1 MKNEWQSES
10 PKVTQLTSIA
20 KMKSHPDYMAAKA
33 GDTTAAYNLIRGLLG
48 KSQLKKIQDLGRQY
62 PDAILTGVYA
72 EEATGKNKI
81 PHSLVCAIS
90 EITGIQDDFN
100 IVQNNR
106 ACHTGKDM
114 AFRLAYR
121 PKFTGTVQAGRDYI
135 IADDVV
141 TSGATLGELR
151 YYIESRGGKV
161 VHMVV
166 VAAAKFGAH
175 IAMTPQTY
183 FDLESKYS
191 IMPLQL
197 FLRENNIYDGS
208 YQYLTEAEARSILN
222 AGTIDAAGDRITAAR
237 RAGSGQKVT

>member
-1 MKNEWQSES
+1 MQNEWQSES

-20 KMKSHPDYMAAKA
+20 RMKSHPDYMAAKS
-33 GDTTAAYNLIRGLLG
+33 GDITAAYNLIRDLLCR
-48 KSQLKKIQDLGRQY
+48 SQLKKIQALGRQY
-62 PDAILTGVYA
+62 PNAILTGVYA

-81 PHSLVCAIS
+81 PHALVCAIG
-90 EITGIQDDFN
+90 ELTGIQDDFS

-106 ACHTGKDM
+106 ARHTGKDM

-121 PKFTGTVQAGRDYI
+121 PKFTGTVQTGRDYI

-166 VAAAKFGAH
+166 VAAAKFSTH
-175 IAMTPQTY
+175 IAMSQKTY
-183 FDLESKYS
+183 FDLKSKYS

-197 FLRENNIYDGS
+197 FLRENNIYEGT
-208 YQYLTEAEARSILN
+208 YQYLTEAEARSILC
-222 AGTIDAAGDRITAAR
+222 AGTIDAAGDRIAQAR
-237 RAGSGQKVT
+237 RGGGGQKVT